1 MGTLKG
7 SNNFAFARRRW
18 GEVFVSLLNMIETQK
33 TQIEYLLEKTDMF
46 EDRLKSQRERFQ
58 DKISRMKSEMVVQE
72 MVRDVDAAYWDLTLG
87 QKQRD
92 AYNYKFKFEH
102 LCLYGNGYKGIKG
115 PPYVLRVVAGE
126 QLNSDNLK
134 FQSEYIHV
142 SHVSLKNQ
150 TIYTE
155 VSSITSTDDAVS
167 ELADFRA
174 WFDHLSS
181 KCSDANEN
189 SSKVT
194 ALLAE
199 RDFVWNQYK
208 KRESDLTDR
217 LKSKSTEV
225 EQANEKIQKLLAS
238 MEILQSSNSEKD
250 RIILKLK
257 FELEEAS
264 VKKSEEISK
273 LSRELELLRKGK
285 SASVTPVLRCCST
298 RSRSNEGNDARNI
311 SLKRESHP
319 SQVVEKGCRSSKRT
333 AVEPFPTSETP
344 KLFTSAFKVPK
355 LKNSSPC
362 VI

>member
-7 SNNFAFARRRW
+7 SNNFASARRRW
-18 GEVFVSLLNMIETQK
+18 GEVFVSLLDMIETQK
-33 TQIEYLLEKTDMF
+33 TQIEYLLEKEDMF
-46 EDRLKSQRERFQ
+46 EDRLQSQRERFQ

-92 AYNYKFKFEH
+92 AFNYKFK
-102 LCLYGNGYKGIKG
+102 L
-115 PPYVLRVVAGE
+115 
-126 QLNSDNLK
+126 
-134 FQSEYIHV
+134 
-142 SHVSLKNQ
+142 
-150 TIYTE
+150 
-155 VSSITSTDDAVS
+155 VSSIRSTDDAVS

-257 FELEEAS
+257 SELEEAS
-264 VKKSEEISK
+264 VKKSEEISR

>member
-1 MGTLKG
+1 STTIQYDTMGTLKG
-7 SNNFAFARRRW
+7 SNNFASARRRW
-18 GEVFVSLLNMIETQK
+18 GEVFVSLLDMIETQK

-46 EDRLKSQRERFQ
+46 EDRLQSQRERFQ

-92 AYNYKFKFEH
+92 AFNYKFKLASIFNEV
-102 LCLYGNGYKGIKG
+102 
-115 PPYVLRVVAGE
+115 PP
-126 QLNSDNLK
+126 
-134 FQSEYIHV
+134 
-142 SHVSLKNQ
+142 
-150 TIYTE
+150 
-155 VSSITSTDDAVS
+155 SSTLGLIVMMQPCANTDDAVS

-257 FELEEAS
+257 SELEEAS
-264 VKKSEEISK
+264 VKKSEEISR

>member
-1 MGTLKG
+1 
-7 SNNFAFARRRW
+7 
-18 GEVFVSLLNMIETQK
+18 MIETQK

-58 DKISRMKSEMVVQE
+58 DKISRMKSELVVQE

-92 AYNYKFKFEH
+92 AFNYKFK
-102 LCLYGNGYKGIKG
+102 L
-115 PPYVLRVVAGE
+115 
-126 QLNSDNLK
+126 
-134 FQSEYIHV
+134 
-142 SHVSLKNQ
+142 
-150 TIYTE
+150 
-155 VSSITSTDDAVS
+155 DDAVS

-181 KCSDANEN
+181 KCRDANEN

-225 EQANEKIQKLLAS
+225 EQANGKIQKLLAS

-250 RIILKLK
+250 CIILKLK
-257 FELEEAS
+257 TELEEAS
-264 VKKSEEISK
+264 VKKSEEISR
-273 LSRELELLRKGK
+273 LSRELEFLRKGK
-285 SASVTPVLRCCST
+285 SASVTPVLRHCST

-311 SLKRESHP
+311 NLKRESHP